1 VNYFHIFIRASY
13 TMATHESA
21 RQSGA
26 AVEVADVAEAAD
38 NLGAVLVLVALVQV
52 ASTFVGSVTGGLVGP
67 LLGFLLTLAVA
78 SVPLAAL
85 ARLYLDRPRRTERVL
100 RGLGRVLV
108 VVYVLWGVVV
118 FGAWVLDEYLY
129 APAVLTPPVLGP
141 PVAVA
146 AFYLLPALAAVG
158 VTVRVRRLEA

>member
-1 VNYFHIFIRASY
+1 
-13 TMATHESA
+13 MATHESA

-38 NLGAVLVLVALVQV
+38 NLGAVLVLVLVALVQV

-108 VVYVLWGVVV
+108 VYVLWGVVV
-118 FGAWVLDEYLY
+118 FGAWVFDEYLY

>member
-118 FGAWVLDEYLY
+118 FGAWVFDEYLY

>member
-1 VNYFHIFIRASY
+1 
-13 TMATHESA
+13 MATHESA

-26 AVEVADVAEAAD
+26 AVEVVDIAEAAD
-38 NLGAVLVLVALVQV
+38 DLGAVLVLVALVQV
-52 ASTFVGSVTGGLVGP
+52 ASAFVGSVTGGLVGP

-118 FGAWVLDEYLY
+118 FGAWVFDEYLY
-129 APAVLTPPVLGP
+129 APAVLTSPVLGP

-146 AFYLLPALAAVG
+146 AFCLLPALAAVG